1 MREKELRIAL
11 VFFGGIS
18 LAVYIHGVSKEI
30 LKLVR
35 ASRLLHLVPGS
46 AAAEAVRA
54 QAARDDPADPEHDT
68 EEIWAELLS
77 ALARTTDLRV
87 LVDVVAGASAGG
99 INGTVLA
106 RALAHDLPIKAIRD
120 LWLEQGDV
128 EILLDPA
135 ARAGV
140 WSKVFMRPFL
150 WGAARL
156 YRLADIRDPEVRRK
170 LSLFT
175 RSRWFKPPF
184 SGPTMTRL
192 MHEAVLSLGAS
203 HPAASLLPAG
213 HRLDLFVTLTDYHG
227 YRRAIEIHDPALID
241 EREHERLLR
250 FSYERS
256 PGDSARSDFG
266 LENAPGLAFAARATS
281 SFPGAFPPARLAEM
295 DEFLAAEGRT
305 WPGRA
310 AFLATAFDPPPSA
323 EVEAEHASFIDG
335 SVLNG
340 KPFREAIR
348 AVRGR
353 AAQREVD
360 RRLVYVDPVPRLAP
374 DNGAR
379 RPPGF
384 FSALR
389 GALSD
394 IPRNEPI
401 ANELDW
407 MGEQNERVRR
417 LRAIMEAAR
426 PQVTDL
432 VSEVL
437 PRALGGTLAADQVA
451 RWREA
456 ASARAARE
464 AGFAYEGYVRLKLA
478 AVRAQLAQTIA
489 GMIGARPRSA
499 AARFL
504 AGAID
509 AWAEVAGIAYARS
522 GSHAAGGDMSA
533 VAGDAPKWVR
543 FLLAFDVEYRKRRLH
558 FLVQGQNRIRESLI
572 QAGAPQ
578 ARLDAVNALKR
589 EFHRQ
594 LDEQRRRE
602 TAEYFPAETRALARA
617 VFAAP
622 AAEAAARRG
631 EEAPQAF
638 VATAVESI
646 DRLALRI
653 GEELELDRCT
663 REIDAALAALD
674 PALWPDG
681 ARREALVNHLGFAF
695 WDVLALSVANWR
707 DAGEFEEILVDRMSP
722 EDARTLKSL
731 GVPLALKGAG
741 LMHFAAFF
749 SRRYREHDYLMGR
762 LQAADRL
769 VDLVRDSAGAEAC
782 RGVDIERARRR
793 ILHRILDTE
802 APHLPNSAGL
812 VADLRRKLAA
822 EEADAPERKRDGG
835 RR

>member
-18 LAVYIHGVSKEI
+18 LAIYIHGVSKEI

-35 ASRLLHLVPGS
+35 ASRSLHLVPGS

-54 QAARDDPADPEHDT
+54 QAVRDDPADPEHDT
-68 EEIWAELLS
+68 EEIWAELLHGLS
-77 ALARTTDLRV
+77 RTTDLRI

-99 INGTVLA
+99 INGVVLA
-106 RALAHDLPIKAIRD
+106 RALAHDLPVKAIRD

-135 ARAGV
+135 ARAGA

-150 WGAARL
+150 WAAARL
-156 YRLADIRDPEVRRK
+156 YRLTDIRDPEVRRK

-175 RSRWFKPPF
+175 RSRWFRPPF
-184 SGPTMTRL
+184 SGRTMTRL
-192 MHEAVLSLGAS
+192 MYEAVQSLGTT

-227 YRRAIEIHDPALID
+227 YRRAIELHDPIVID
-241 EREHERLLR
+241 EREHERVLR
-250 FSYERS
+250 FSYERN
-256 PGDSARSDFG
+256 PGNGARSDFEI
-266 LENAPGLAFAARATS
+266 ENAPALAFAARATS
-281 SFPGAFPPARLAEM
+281 SFPGAFPPARLAEL
-295 DEFLAAEGRT
+295 DEFLAAQGKV

-310 AFLATAFDPPPSA
+310 AFLATAFDPPASA
-323 EVEAEHASFIDG
+323 GVEAEHASFIDG

-360 RRLVYVDPVPRLAP
+360 RRLVYIDPVPEAARG
-374 DNGAR
+374 DGIR

-401 ANELDW
+401 ASELEW
-407 MGEQNERVRR
+407 VGEQNERVRR
-417 LRAIMEAAR
+417 LRAIVEAAR
-426 PQVTDL
+426 PQITDL

-437 PRALGGTLAADQVA
+437 PRALGGRLTVDQVA
-451 RWREA
+451 QWREA

-478 AVRAQLAQTIA
+478 AVRAQLAQTLA
-489 GMIGARPRSA
+489 AMIGAHPRA
-499 AARFL
+499 AASRFL
-504 AGAID
+504 AGVID

-533 VAGDAPKWVR
+533 ISGKAPKWVR
-543 FLLAFDVEYRKRRLH
+543 FLLTFDVEYRKRRLH
-558 FLVQGQNRIRESLI
+558 FLVQGQNRIREGLI

-578 ARLDAVNALKR
+578 AQLDAVNALKR

-594 LDEQRRRE
+594 LGEQQRRE
-602 TAEYFPAETRALARA
+602 AADYFSAETRARVRA
-617 VFAAP
+617 LFAGP
-622 AAEAAARRG
+622 ASEAAAQRS
-631 EEAPQAF
+631 EDAPQAL
-638 VATAVESI
+638 VAVAAQSI
-646 DRLALRI
+646 DQLVLRV
-653 GEELELDRCT
+653 GEELGLDRCT
-663 REIDAALAALD
+663 GEIDAALAALD
-674 PALWPDG
+674 PAVWPES
-681 ARREALVNHLGFAF
+681 ARREALVNHLGFPF

-722 EDARTLKSL
+722 EEARTLKRL

-762 LQAADRL
+762 LQTADRL
-769 VDLVRDSAGAEAC
+769 VDLVRDSAGPEAC
-782 RGVDIERARRR
+782 RRVDVEQMRRR
-793 ILHRILDTE
+793 ILCRILDTE

-812 VADLRRKLAA
+812 IADLRQRLALD
-822 EEADAPERKRDGG
+822 EVETSRPEPNSG

>member
-18 LAVYIHGVSKEI
+18 LAVYIHGVAKEI

-35 ASRLLHLVPGS
+35 ASRSLHLVPGS

-54 QAARDDPADPEHDT
+54 QAGRDDPTDPEHDT
-68 EEIWAELLS
+68 EEIWAELLRG
-77 ALARTTDLRV
+77 LGRTTDLRV

-99 INGTVLA
+99 INGAMLA

-140 WSKVFMRPFL
+140 LSKVFMRPFL
-150 WGAARL
+150 WGAAKLRRL
-156 YRLADIRDPEVRRK
+156 PDIRDPEVRRK

-184 SGPTMTRL
+184 SGRIMTRL
-192 MHEAVLSLGAS
+192 MHQAVLSMGTS

-227 YRRAIEIHDPALID
+227 YRRAIAIHDPAIIA

-256 PGDSARSDFG
+256 PGGGVRSDFDI
-266 LENAPGLAFAARATS
+266 ENAPGLAFAARATS

-295 DEFLAAEGRT
+295 DDFLASEGRI
-305 WPGRA
+305 WRGRA
-310 AFLATAFDPPPSA
+310 AFLATAFDPPDGA
-323 EVEAEHASFIDG
+323 EAQAEHASFIDG

-360 RRLVYVDPVPRLAP
+360 RRLVYIDPVPQPSRG
-374 DNGAR
+374 DGRR

-407 MGEQNERVRR
+407 MGEQNERIRR
-417 LRAIMEAAR
+417 LRAIIDAAR
-426 PQVTDL
+426 PQITDL
-432 VSEVL
+432 VSEIL
-437 PRALGGTLAADQVA
+437 PRELGGMLAADRVA

-489 GMIGARPRSA
+489 GMIGAPPRSA
-499 AARFL
+499 ASRFL

-533 VAGDAPKWVR
+533 VSGDAPKWVR
-543 FLLAFDVEYRKRRLH
+543 FLLAFDIEYRKRRLH
-558 FLVQGQNRIRESLI
+558 FLVQGQNRIRENLI
-572 QAGAPQ
+572 QDGAPQ
-578 ARLDAVNALKR
+578 ALLDAVNGLKR

-594 LDEQRRRE
+594 LEEQRRRE
-602 TAEYFPAETRALARA
+602 TAQYFSAETLAFARD
-617 VFAAP
+617 VFAGP
-622 AAEAAARRG
+622 AAAHAASERG
-631 EEAPQAF
+631 EDASQAF
-638 VATAVESI
+638 VAAAAQRI
-646 DRLALRI
+646 DQLALRI
-653 GEELELDRCT
+653 GEELDLDRST
-663 REIDAALAALD
+663 GEIDAALAALD

-681 ARREALVNHLGFAF
+681 ARREALVNHLGFPF

-707 DAGEFEEILVDRMSP
+707 DAGEFEEILIDRMSP
-722 EDARTLKSL
+722 EDATTLKAL

-769 VDLVRDSAGAEAC
+769 VDFVRDSAGAEAC
-782 RGVDIERARRR
+782 RPVDIEGLRRR
-793 ILHRILDTE
+793 ILRRILDTE

-812 VADLRRKLAA
+812 VADLRRRLAA
-822 EEADAPERKRDGG
+822 G
-835 RR
+835 

>member
-35 ASRLLHLVPGS
+35 ASRLLHLVPES
-46 AAAEAVRA
+46 AAAAAVRA
-54 QAARDDPADPEHDT
+54 QAARDDPANPEHDT
-68 EEIWAELLS
+68 EEIWGELLH
-77 ALARTTDLRV
+77 ALARTTDLRI

-99 INGTVLA
+99 INGVMLA

-128 EILLDPA
+128 ETLLDPA

-150 WGAARL
+150 WGAAKL
-156 YRLADIRDPEVRRK
+156 YRLADIGDPEVRRK
-170 LSLFT
+170 ISLFT

-184 SGPTMTRL
+184 SGRTMTRL
-192 MHEAVLSLGAS
+192 MYQAVLGMGAS

-227 YRRAIEIHDPALID
+227 YRRSIEIHDPAVID

-256 PGDSARSDFG
+256 AGDGARSDFR

-295 DEFLAAEGRT
+295 DEFLAAEGQA
-305 WPGRA
+305 WHGRA
-310 AFLATAFDPPPSA
+310 AFLASAFDPPAGA
-323 EVEAEHASFIDG
+323 EADAENASFIDG
-335 SVLNG
+335 AVLND

-360 RRLVYVDPVPRLAP
+360 RRLLYIDPAP
-374 DNGAR
+374 HPAHRNGGN

-407 MGEQNERVRR
+407 MAEQNERVRR
-417 LRAIMEAAR
+417 LRAIIEAAR
-426 PQVTDL
+426 PQITDL

-437 PRALGGTLAADQVA
+437 PRALGGTLAPDQVA

-489 GMIGARPRSA
+489 GMIGAPARSGA
-499 AARFL
+499 SRFL
-504 AGAID
+504 AAAID

-522 GSHAAGGDMSA
+522 GSHATGGDMSA
-533 VAGDAPKWVR
+533 VSDDAPKWVR

-572 QAGAPQ
+572 QGGAPQ
-578 ARLDAVNALKR
+578 AQLDAVNELKR

-602 TAEYFPAETRALARA
+602 TAQYFSAETRARARA
-617 VFAAP
+617 VFAGP
-622 AAEAAARRG
+622 AAEAASERSDD
-631 EEAPQAF
+631 APQAF
-638 VATAVESI
+638 VAASAQSI
-646 DRLALRI
+646 DELTLRI
-653 GEELELDRCT
+653 GEELDLDRCT
-663 REIDAALAALD
+663 GEIDAALAALD
-674 PALWPDG
+674 PALWPDR
-681 ARREALVNHLGFAF
+681 ARREALINHLGFPF

-722 EDARTLKSL
+722 EDARTLKTF

-782 RGVDIERARRR
+782 CGVDIEGLRRR
-793 ILHRILDTE
+793 ILRRILDTE
-802 APHLPNSAGL
+802 APHLPNSEGL
-812 VADLRRKLAA
+812 IADLRRRLAA
-822 EEADAPERKRDGG
+822 GQASRSGRPQDGG
-835 RR
+835 LR